1 MANLTGKQA
10 VFAASHNPH
19 TPKPRIGQEPA
30 WVHPGLNV
38 FIDAHLVGRDP
49 DEARRIKSE
58 MVASIPLKRVGN
70 FLGQASSHPTPD
82 PAVKADLVGQA
93 ERYVAE
99 IRLLLDVAIAMV
111 AAAKV
116 GLGLN
121 RSKIAEKGD

>member
-58 MVASIPLKRVGN
+58 MLAVMPLKRVGN
-70 FLGQASSHPTPD
+70 YLGQASGHPSHD
-82 PAVKADLVGQA
+82 PAIMADLVDQA
-93 ERYVAE
+93 ERQIEE
-99 IRLLLDVAIAMV
+99 IQLLVDVARTAV
-111 AAAKV
+111 AGARA

-121 RSKIAEKGD
+121 RSGINRKG